1 MITYADECV
10 YIWKNHVPEQG
21 QADTLQGEL
30 LRQIEKLR
38 YEAQDNGNVNWDEDF
53 EFFCTFLKYILC
65 TAECIPQQ
73 MKKDVTAAL
82 AKIRKAGETAALFF
96 GGKITMQELAI
107 THGCTL
113 AYMDDDLYDVVCD
126 AIGLF
131 YIGNREPIPYH
142 KRDDIK
148 R

>member
-1 MITYADECV
+1 MITYVDECV
-10 YIWKNHVPEQG
+10 YLWKNYVPEQG

-38 YEAQDNGNVNWDEDF
+38 YEAQDNGNINWDEDF

-65 TAECIPQQ
+65 GSNCLSPQV
-73 MKKDVTAAL
+73 KKDVAAAL
-82 AKIRKAGETAALFF
+82 ARIRKAGETASLFF
-96 GGKITMQELAI
+96 QKKITAEELALKY
-107 THGCTL
+107 GCEL
-113 AYMDDDLYDVVCD
+113 AYTDDDLYDVVCD
-126 AIGLF
+126 AIGAF
-131 YIGNREPIPYH
+131 YKSNREPIPYH